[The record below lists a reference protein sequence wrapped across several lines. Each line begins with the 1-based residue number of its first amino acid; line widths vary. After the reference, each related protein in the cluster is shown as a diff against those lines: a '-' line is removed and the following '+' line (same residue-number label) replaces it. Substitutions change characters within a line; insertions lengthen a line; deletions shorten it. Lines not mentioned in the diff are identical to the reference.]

1 MMLSIFSCANIIL
14 NSERLNVIPLRSEIR
29 QECPFLP
36 LLFNIILEV
45 LTMAIIEEKEA
56 KGIQSQKEIKPSLL
70 ADDILYTE
78 NPKDASRKP
87 LELINELG
95 KFTGY
100 KIKYTEI
107 TCISGPV

>member
-1 MMLSIFSCANIIL
+1 
-14 NSERLNVIPLRSEIR
+14 
-29 QECPFLP
+29 
-36 LLFNIILEV
+36 
-45 LTMAIIEEKEA
+45 MAIIEEKEA